1 MSANL
6 VYVQAA
12 LALIRADAETQFNAA
27 RAVYNAAVASN
38 NINAMG
44 NAEITLGQVWQAG
57 NAVIKA
63 AELAVKNAEN
73 ELAYIESSSAQA

>member
-1 MSANL
+1 MSDNIATA
-6 VYVQAA
+6 QAA

-44 NAEITLGQVWQAG
+44 NAEITLGQVWQAC
-57 NAVIKA
+57 KA
-63 AELAVKNAEN
+63 LIEMAELAVKNAELTHN
-73 ELAYIESSSAQA
+73 ESAQA